1 MSARHLFLRLL
12 FCLLG
17 ALSLIAGCA
26 RNIPIYTPP
35 DARPVRASQL
45 PWPTNQFL
53 TLAYHDIEDTAPDQ
67 TFVAVSTDH
76 FIRQMAWLHENGYK
90 PVSVDQI
97 LDARHG
103 GKPLPAKAVLL
114 TFDDGYSSFYTRAFP
129 ILRAYGW
136 PAVLAPAGAWLDT
149 PAKQDVNFGGIK
161 LERSRILTWAQV
173 REMSASGLV
182 EIGAHTD
189 ALHYG
194 ALANPQGN
202 MEPAA
207 AIRQFNTRTHQ
218 YESENTYKARLIA
231 DVAKITEK
239 VRRVTG
245 KKPRVWVWPY
255 GETSGTALTIIGND
269 GYSMAFTLD
278 DGADRLDQP
287 MSNPRMLVTPDPDVP
302 EYANSVI
309 NREAGPIMRVI
320 QVDLDSVYDPDPA
333 QMGRNLGQLV
343 QRIADMQI
351 TAVFLQAFADPTG
364 DGLVKSVYFPNHLLP
379 MRADLFNRAAWQL
392 RTRAHVSVYAW
403 MPVLSF
409 DFGSSLN
416 HVMRWNPTTGKAEI
430 DPGQYRRLSPF
441 DPEARRKTIELY
453 EDLAKSAIFDG
464 ILYHDDAVLSDFE
477 DAGPQALAAYRAAGL
492 PDTITALRGDP
503 VTLHRWTRFKS
514 RYLIAFTNTLT
525 QHVRAIRGQ
534 RIKTA
539 RNIFAMP
546 ILQPKSEAWF
556 AQNLDDFLTTYDW
569 TAPMAMPL
577 MEGVP
582 AEQANAWL
590 DHLVDAV
597 AAHPGALKKTV
608 FELQA
613 RDWRAP
619 RAGADTGH
627 IDSALLAGW
636 MKRLQLRGARNFGY
650 YPDDF
655 IQNEP
660 RLSIIRPTISTDWF
674 PFK

>member
-12 FCLLG
+12 FCLIS
-17 ALSLIAGCA
+17 ALSLITGCA
-26 RNIPIYTPP
+26 RDIPVYTPP

-53 TLAYHDIEDTAPDQ
+53 TLAYHDIEDTEPNQ

-76 FIRQMAWLHENGYK
+76 FIKQMAWLHENGYT
-90 PVSVDQI
+90 PISVDQI
-97 LDARHG
+97 LDARQG
-103 GKPLPAKAVLL
+103 GKPLPAKAILL

-136 PAVLAPAGAWLDT
+136 PSVLAPAGAWLDT
-149 PAKQDVNFGGIK
+149 PAKQDVNFGGVK

-207 AIRQFNTRTHQ
+207 AIRQFNTKTHQ
-218 YESENTYKARLIA
+218 YESENTYKARLVA
-231 DVAKITEK
+231 DIAKITEK

-255 GETSGTALTIIGND
+255 GETSGTALTIVGND
-269 GYSMAFTLD
+269 GYSMAYTLD
-278 DGADRLDQP
+278 DGADTLDRL

-309 NREAGPIMRVI
+309 NRETGPIMRVV

-333 QMGRNLGQLV
+333 QMERNLGQLV

-351 TAVFLQAFADPTG
+351 TTVFLQAFADPTG
-364 DGLVKSVYFPNHLLP
+364 DGLVKSVYFPNHLMP

-409 DFGSSLN
+409 DFGSGLN

-441 DPEARRKTIELY
+441 DPEARRKIIELY

-492 PDTITALRGDP
+492 PDTIAALRGDP
-503 VTLHRWTRFKS
+503 ITMQRWTRFKS

-525 QHVRAIRGQ
+525 QHVRAIRGL
-534 RIKTA
+534 RVKTA

-546 ILQPKSEAWF
+546 ILHPKSEAWF
-556 AQNLDDFLTTYDW
+556 AQNLDDFLAAYDW

-582 AEQANAWL
+582 AAQANAWL
-590 DHLVDAV
+590 DQLVDAV
-597 AAHPGALKKTV
+597 AARPGALKKTV

-619 RAGADTGH
+619 QSGADAGH
-627 IDSALLAGW
+627 IDPTLLAGW

-655 IQNEP
+655 IQNKP
-660 RLSIIRPTISTDWF
+660 RLKTIRPAISTDWF